1 MSAAVELNAAP
12 RSFDRAEGIGE
23 SITAHP
29 TVRRRAASVD
39 QNEAKR
45 RRTVDKR
52 PLSGTHPI
60 AAIEKRVIDS
70 DAFAALSPSAV
81 LILLLLARNL
91 EKGRN
96 GHVLLPQESAQKHG
110 VANKTLYRQLKA
122 LATNGLIFQTKR
134 GGYGKCSR
142 YALTWLPLSKDT
154 KGLHVDNFKPC
165 AWRDWTPIWKK
176 KPSEKMSTTEGQKY
190 PFTPSRVGK
199 NTILQGTK
207 IPKLNLI
214 PIGGDLSADTATPK
228 AIDGA
233 RLMLCQYADCDTPV
247 VGREYCAKHR
257 HPTNAHT
264 AVVCNAA

>member
-1 MSAAVELNAAP
+1 
-12 RSFDRAEGIGE
+12 
-23 SITAHP
+23 
-29 TVRRRAASVD
+29 VD

-52 PLSGTHPI
+52 PLSGKHPI

-70 DAFAALSPSAV
+70 DAFAALPPSAIA
-81 LILLLLARNL
+81 ILLLLARNL

-96 GHVLLPQESAQKHG
+96 GHVFLPQESAQRHG
-110 VANKTLYRQLKA
+110 ISNKTLYRQLKA
-122 LATNGLIFQTKR
+122 LAASGFILQTKR
-134 GGYGKCSR
+134 GGYGNCAR

-165 AWRDWTPIWKK
+165 PWRDWTPNGEK
-176 KPSEKMSTTEGQKY
+176 KPSEKMSTTIGQNY
-190 PFTPSRVGK
+190 RFTVPKVDK
-199 NTILQGTK
+199 NTFLQGTK

-214 PIGGDLSADTATPK
+214 PIGGGLSADTATPK

-257 HPTNAHT
+257 HLPNAHT
-264 AVVCNAA
+264 AAQRYIDARGTQ